1 MALARVVS
9 FDGVDSDRIAQLKS
23 DIEGGEQ
30 PEGMNATEML
40 LLHDPDNDG
49 ALAILFFE
57 NEDDYRQGDEI
68 LGRLGERMR
77 HQQQTPFPEVR
88 RVGHADRHHA
98 IACL

>member
-9 FDGVDSDRIAQLKS
+9 FDGVDTDRIAQLKTE
-23 DIEGGEQ
+23 IETGEQ

-57 NEDDYRQGDEI
+57 NEDDYRKGDEI
-68 LGRLGERMR
+68 LGGMPAGDTPGRRTGVTKYQVATRM
-77 HQQQTPFPEVR
+77 T
-88 RVGHADRHHA
+88 A
-98 IACL
+98 